1 MKTLVTMT
9 DLYVKY
15 NQAHVLE
22 EITLEVKERD
32 YLIVIGPNGGGKSTL
47 IKTILGFIKP
57 CGGLLTVQEGLVMGY
72 VPQHTKFDRQFPI
85 RVEEVVMTGRLPQ
98 KIRPFYRPAKEDV
111 KSVHDMLEQLGILAL
126 ANRQIGMLSG
136 GQLQKV
142 LLARALVSRPE
153 LLILDEPTASLDAE
167 SRKEIY
173 EILHEFNKEK
183 TVILVTHD
191 LEHIEDNRHQTI
203 LLNRKI
209 LYRGDSSTRTK
220 ALHGGKGG
228 GALV

>member
-9 DLYVKY
+9 DVYVKY
-15 NQAHVLE
+15 NQVHVLE
-22 EITLEVKERD
+22 EISLEVKEKD

-57 CGGLLTVQEGLVMGY
+57 CGGTLGVQEGLVMGY

-85 RVEEVVMTGRLPQ
+85 HVEEVVLTGRLPQ
-98 KIRPFYRPAKEDV
+98 KIRPFYRPSKEDKV
-111 KSVHDMLEQLGILAL
+111 LVHHMLERLGIRSL

-142 LLARALVSRPE
+142 LLARALVSQPD
-153 LLILDEPTASLDAE
+153 LLILDEPTASLDEE
-167 SRKEIY
+167 SRKDIY
-173 EILHEFNKEK
+173 EILNEFNREK

-191 LEHIEDNRHQTI
+191 LEHIENNQHQTI

-209 LYRGDSSTRTK
+209 LYKGDSSKRSRSRDV
-220 ALHGGKGG
+220 AGEGEHH
-228 GALV
+228 A